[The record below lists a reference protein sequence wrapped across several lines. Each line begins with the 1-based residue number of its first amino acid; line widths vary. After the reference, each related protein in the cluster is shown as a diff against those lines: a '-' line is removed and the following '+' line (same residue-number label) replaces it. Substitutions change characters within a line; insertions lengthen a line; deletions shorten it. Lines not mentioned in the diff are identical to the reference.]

1 MGSQETSIEEEC
13 LKRQT
18 WTVCWFK
25 RGLARKRGWCFWGG
39 DVDTPMHTMIYLTDN
54 NKRFITRLI
63 LVGGSTA
70 LHSMPCLFCM
80 LAIFLK
86 PVLCGHF
93 SILLKLVSAIF
104 FQIFI
109 FHCILQKLWKMF
121 FILSKKLFS
130 FLRYLNFCIFVFPS
144 FFPCQSLL

>member
-1 MGSQETSIEEEC
+1 MLIPQCTLWYIW
-13 LKRQT
+13 LIIIK
-18 WTVCWFK
+18 
-25 RGLARKRGWCFWGG
+25 
-39 DVDTPMHTMIYLTDN
+39 DLTH

-109 FHCILQKLWKMF
+109 FHWIIALQKLWKMF

-130 FLRYLNFCIFVFPS
+130 FLRYLNFCIFVFSS
-144 FFPCQSLL
+144 FFRCQPLLQRLIQEKS